1 LAFTTRIWINL
12 GAKNW
17 LIWFR
22 KKILENQKNGL
33 PLPNFRQ
40 KIGVNEELLIMNYEL
55 VITK

>member
-1 LAFTTRIWINL
+1 
-12 GAKNW
+12 

-40 KIGVNEELLIMNYEL
+40 KIGVNEQFGITNYEL
-55 VITK
+55 VITNEELVKVQQVH